1 MSFSV
6 LLKLLPSEAIYLSVP
21 QMSGCPQMSGDRFVA
36 GPPVNAP
43 RRAVSLTAQSGHL
56 LLKHQKQ
63 PLAHDAAEPL
73 LENPVKILNTSLR
86 RCLCP
91 CLIVHGVGWFK
102 RLLKQAMSEHRS
114 INHHQSF

>member
-1 MSFSV
+1 
-6 LLKLLPSEAIYLSVP
+6 
-21 QMSGCPQMSGDRFVA
+21 
-36 GPPVNAP
+36 
-43 RRAVSLTAQSGHL
+43 
-56 LLKHQKQ
+56 
-63 PLAHDAAEPL
+63 
-73 LENPVKILNTSLR
+73 LR